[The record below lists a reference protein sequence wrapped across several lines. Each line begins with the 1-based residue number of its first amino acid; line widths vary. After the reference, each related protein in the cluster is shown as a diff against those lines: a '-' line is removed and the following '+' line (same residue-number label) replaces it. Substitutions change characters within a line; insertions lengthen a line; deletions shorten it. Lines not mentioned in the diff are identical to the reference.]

1 MRLID
6 YQDRYAAAF
15 FGFGG
20 ERVGGLRDQGGVVE
34 PGYAAEGGDHG
45 GVYGAGVDGWVGQVD
60 RVVAGAVEGGDRGS
74 GGDGLTGSYFSD
86 DDGQRAGLDGVG
98 DAGDG
103 LVMGGAGK
111 QLAGGQAAAERQG
124 GEPEVVAHSGQHGWS
139 FPVGSSATSVHRMAF
154 AVPSLRAR
162 PCLS

>member
-1 MRLID
+1 MRRID
-6 YQDRYAAAF
+6 YEGGYAAAF
-15 FGFGG
+15 FGLGG

-34 PGYAAEGGDHG
+34 PGYAAEGGDRG
-45 GVYGAGVDGWVGQVD
+45 GVYAAGADGWVGQVY

-124 GEPEVVAHSGQHGWS
+124 GEPEAVAHSGQHGWS
-139 FPVGSSATSVHRMAF
+139 FPVGASARAGKRMELAAP
-154 AVPSLRAR
+154 AVRGGR
-162 PCLS
+162 